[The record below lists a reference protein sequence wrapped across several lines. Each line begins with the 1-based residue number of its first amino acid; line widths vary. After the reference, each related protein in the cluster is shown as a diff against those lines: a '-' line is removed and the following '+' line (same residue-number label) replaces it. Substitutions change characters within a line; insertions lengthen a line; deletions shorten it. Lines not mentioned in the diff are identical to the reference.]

1 MHIGVL
7 RKRKKRRNAYACF
20 TAIFPVCAFFLFFC
34 FFAISPE
41 RKCGVLQRYDVR
53 AEAVT
58 GNADPVDPDDG
69 KQTDRFDDPF
79 GNFEDMPPEDLDAD
93 FSGGENGAAENNGF
107 YYATA
112 ALALCAAGALAIILY
127 VRRKKRNQEQMTE
140 MKQHAALAA
149 ANEFI
154 KKDPVFF
161 ADFADMLR
169 LFRYRLCYAAED
181 GILMQDTSGYYK
193 DGTYLFAAKDEIAAE
208 KILLACPEEHEN
220 MRNGTVSCHG
230 EKIAAALRAFFGYDR
245 ITTCYQVV
253 YAPEKPLPLKGVL
266 RFEKANE
273 KHLQTILDTYDRE
286 SPEVLKK
293 LVASGRIYCAY
304 APADLSGEAENFIG
318 YIGQHPEG
326 SMGLLLI
333 FPQYRRHGYA
343 EELESFQIN
352 AILAEGRTPYAHIIE
367 DNFKS
372 FSLQQKLGAIVA
384 SGKVVWMSRSDEK
397 RD

>member
-1 MHIGVL
+1 
-7 RKRKKRRNAYACF
+7 
-20 TAIFPVCAFFLFFC
+20 
-34 FFAISPE
+34 
-41 RKCGVLQRYDVR
+41 
-53 AEAVT
+53 
-58 GNADPVDPDDG
+58 
-69 KQTDRFDDPF
+69 
-79 GNFEDMPPEDLDAD
+79 
-93 FSGGENGAAENNGF
+93 
-107 YYATA
+107 
-112 ALALCAAGALAIILY
+112 
-127 VRRKKRNQEQMTE
+127 MTE

-273 KHLQTILDTYDRE
+273 KYLQTILDTYDRE

-304 APADLSGEAENFIG
+304 APADLSAEAENFIG

>member
-1 MHIGVL
+1 
-7 RKRKKRRNAYACF
+7 
-20 TAIFPVCAFFLFFC
+20 
-34 FFAISPE
+34 
-41 RKCGVLQRYDVR
+41 
-53 AEAVT
+53 
-58 GNADPVDPDDG
+58 
-69 KQTDRFDDPF
+69 
-79 GNFEDMPPEDLDAD
+79 
-93 FSGGENGAAENNGF
+93 
-107 YYATA
+107 
-112 ALALCAAGALAIILY
+112 
-127 VRRKKRNQEQMTE
+127 MTE
-140 MKQHAALAA
+140 IKQHAALAA

-273 KHLQTILDTYDRE
+273 KHLRTILDTYDRE

-304 APADLSGEAENFIG
+304 APADFSGEAENFIG

>member
-1 MHIGVL
+1 MRVFFVFLLFCHIA
-7 RKRKKRRNAYACF
+7 RK
-20 TAIFPVCAFFLFFC
+20 
-34 FFAISPE
+34 
-41 RKCGVLQRYDVR
+41 KCGVLQRYDVR

-93 FSGGENGAAENNGF
+93 FSGRENVATENNGF

-112 ALALCAAGALAIILY
+112 ALALCAAGALAIIIY

-140 MKQHAALAA
+140 IKQHAALAA

-169 LFRYRLCYAAED
+169 LCRYRLCYAAED

-208 KILLACPEEHEN
+208 KILLACSEEHEN

-293 LVASGRIYCAY
+293 LVARGGIYCAY
-304 APADLSGEAENFIG
+304 APTDHSDEAENFIG

-384 SGKVVWMSRSDEK
+384 SEKVVWMSRSDEK

>member
-1 MHIGVL
+1 MHIGAL
-7 RKRKKRRNAYACF
+7 KKRIKRRNAYARF

-41 RKCGVLQRYDVR
+41 KKCGVLQRYDVR

-58 GNADPVDPDDG
+58 GNADPVAPDDG

-93 FSGGENGAAENNGF
+93 FSGRENVAAENKGF

-140 MKQHAALAA
+140 IKQHAALAA

-169 LFRYRLCYAAED
+169 LCRYRLCYAAED

-293 LVASGRIYCAY
+293 LVARGRIYCAY
-304 APADLSGEAENFIG
+304 APADHSDEAENFIG

-384 SGKVVWMSRSDEK
+384 SEKVVWMSRSDEK